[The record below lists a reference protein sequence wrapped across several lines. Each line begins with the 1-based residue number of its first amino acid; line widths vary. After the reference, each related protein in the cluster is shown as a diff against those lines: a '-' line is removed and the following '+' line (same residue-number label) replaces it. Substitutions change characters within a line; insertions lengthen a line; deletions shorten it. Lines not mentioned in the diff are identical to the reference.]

1 MEKPSVKDQQELISI
16 NANKKDTV
24 EIPHSKDKWKVGW
37 ICERALEKVSLLDL
51 ESGVEVTSQNTRRNI
66 QKRSRLLCKAASY
79 LILNGIKIFFFHWIF
94 WRYLYYIKGYSAD
107 QLIPIIELAKK
118 KAPLVESL
126 LASMLVSQLKITN
139 PALTQAE
146 VESFLPEHLLESNQ
160 PSEKSTDGL

>member
-1 MEKPSVKDQQELISI
+1 MEKPSVKDQQELMSI
-16 NANKKDTV
+16 NTNGKDIV
-24 EIPHSKDKWKVGW
+24 EIPRSKDKWHIGW

-51 ESGVEVTSQNTRRNI
+51 ESGVEATSQNTRRNI
-66 QKRSRLLCKAASY
+66 QKRSKLLCKASSY
-79 LILNGIKIFFFHWIF
+79 LILNGVKIFLFHWF
-94 WRYLYYIKGYSAD
+94 LWRYLYYIKGYSAD

-146 VESFLPEHLLESNQ
+146 VESFLPEHLLGSNQ